1 MASKFGGSEAAK
13 NHWVMQ
19 QNMAKHKSVKAYVP
33 KPPRPAKKPVAP
45 KVDAPVEKP
54 EST

>member
-33 KPPRPAKKPVAP
+33 KPPRPPKKVAP
-45 KVDAPVEKP
+45 KPVETTDKP
-54 EST
+54 EQT